1 MVSAKEMFAN
11 TDWLHHLQA
20 IASECTELGSSIDM
34 VIVGAYGKTSDE
46 EKAVAMAVA
55 MRKSGMVGNL
65 SLVANRDNV
74 LMRARL
80 AKGTANVLGA
90 HDVKVAAGRTDGVE
104 ARVSDSEFG
113 SCPYLSME
121 SELWGLQEHGEQA
134 SHAHACCWR
143 ALSSCLTR

>member
-74 LMRARL
+74 VMRARL
-80 AKGTANVLGA
+80 AK
-90 HDVKVAAGRTDGVE
+90 VAR
-104 ARVSDSEFG
+104 
-113 SCPYLSME
+113 CPSPHHGGLE
-121 SELWGLQEHGEQA
+121 SNQGPITPSRRG
-134 SHAHACCWR
+134 
-143 ALSSCLTR
+143 